1 MNKESNLTPLDVDAA
16 LERISNALR
25 PLTNDPELAMVG
37 IRTGGVWVAERLHAL
52 LGLKTELGALNI
64 NFYRDD
70 FTRNGMHPH
79 VSPSNLPFSVEDRHI
94 ILVDDVLYT
103 GRTIRAALNELFD
116 FGRPAKVT
124 LAVLAE
130 RVGRELPI
138 AANVVGAR
146 VSLEPG
152 QYVKLAGP
160 DPLELALASSISP
173 RES

>member
-1 MNKESNLTPLDVDAA
+1 VSDTLDLDVGRLLESMAA
-16 LERISNALR
+16 
-25 PLTNDPELAMVG
+25 ELAPMVRDSAHPVKMVG
-37 IRTGGVWVAERLHAL
+37 ICTGGVWVAKRLHKS
-52 LGLKTELGALNI
+52 LGLDSSLGELNI

-70 FTRNGMHPH
+70 FTQVGMHPL
-79 VSPSNLPFSVEDRHI
+79 VSPSNLPFSVEGCHV

-116 FGRPAKVT
+116 FGRPARVT

-130 RVGRELPI
+130 RLGRELPI
-138 AANVVGAR
+138 SANVVGKH

-160 DPLELALASSISP
+160 EPLELALASSIVS
-173 RES
+173 RN